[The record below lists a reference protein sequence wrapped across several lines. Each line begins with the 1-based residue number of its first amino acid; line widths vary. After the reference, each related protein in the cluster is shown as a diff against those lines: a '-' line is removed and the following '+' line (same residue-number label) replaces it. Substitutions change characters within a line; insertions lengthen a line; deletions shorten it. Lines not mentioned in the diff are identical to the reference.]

1 MARHHNINGN
11 IVPFTAEEEAARDA
25 EEAAWNVGAFD
36 RAMADLRQRRNKLL
50 QESDW
55 TVLSDNTLTNVQ
67 RTSWMNYR
75 TELRNITDGLSTVDD
90 VNSVVFPN
98 TPNG

>member
-1 MARHHNINGN
+1 MTRHHLING
-11 IVPFTAEEEAARDA
+11 IQVPFTAEEEAARDA
-25 EEAAWNVGAFD
+25 EEAAWSAGAFD
-36 RAMADLRQRRNKLL
+36 RAIADLRQRRNKLL

-75 TELRNITDGLSTVDD
+75 TELRNITEGLSTVDD
-90 VNSVVFPN
+90 VNSVIFPN

>member
-1 MARHHNINGN
+1 MARHHLING
-11 IVPFTAEEEAARDA
+11 IQVPFTAEEEAARDA
-25 EEAAWNVGAFD
+25 EEAAWSAGAFD

-75 TELRNITDGLSTVDD
+75 TELRNITEGLSTVDD

>member
-1 MARHHNINGN
+1 MTRHHLING
-11 IVPFTAEEEAARDA
+11 IEVPFTAEEEAARDA
-25 EEAAWNVGAFD
+25 EEAAWSAGAFD

-75 TELRNITDGLSTVDD
+75 TELRNITEGLSTVDD

>member
-1 MARHHNINGN
+1 M
-11 IVPFTAEEEAARDA
+11 
-25 EEAAWNVGAFD
+25 
-36 RAMADLRQRRNKLL
+36 KLL

-55 TVLSDNTLTNVQ
+55 TVVSDNTLTNVQ

-75 TELRNITDGLSTVDD
+75 TELRNITEGLSTVDD